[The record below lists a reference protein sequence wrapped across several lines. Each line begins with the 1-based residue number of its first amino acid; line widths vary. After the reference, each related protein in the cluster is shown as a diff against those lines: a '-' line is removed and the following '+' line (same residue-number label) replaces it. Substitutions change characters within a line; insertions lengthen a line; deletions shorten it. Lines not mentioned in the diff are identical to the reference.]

1 VSAGEE
7 GRVRDD
13 NGPGLR
19 HGSSQALL
27 TVLLLTTLVSTVAGL
42 RWSARHPLGTS
53 WDESEYLNLMVQEVQ
68 DARDLGVL
76 RAARMVRWTDSGRP
90 PAYRVAAFP
99 LAEAF
104 GPNLR
109 MLRALCLVVLLLT
122 SAVIYRAA
130 RLVSEQSVA
139 AVGAACFALSYA
151 PLWASAHFGTDY
163 VLYLGTAGLYSCL
176 VSYAVRPAN
185 ADAWLWA
192 GLVASV
198 ALGALSK
205 VSFLPIGLPAILA
218 FLVVGW
224 RGRFAKR
231 VLWLVGTGAATG
243 LLVTVPWW
251 SVNYRAAMSLA
262 QLASGFVR
270 HDFPWLT
277 ESFWRLFG
285 PPVAALVVLL
295 AVALAQRRQLL
306 RQAMSSSQRLVVFS
320 TCVAGA
326 VPLFLLHFVGS
337 NHNMRLVSP
346 ALIPSILG
354 ASLLAHEAGV
364 VRVRGAV
371 AIAGTVVVLQGAYMI
386 HHFETST
393 IDLWDW
399 DPLLELCDQHGLRDP
414 VVKHLGQAIAFNPPA
429 VSYPWIRRGRT
440 VHDSW
445 LWRFEQGPIDWD
457 RIGREVSTAD
467 VVVTAPGYT
476 GDPDDKEP
484 LDNQHNAELVS
495 RLETLS
501 AFEPPTELRLGR
513 FDTRVLVFFRR
524 RAR

>member
-1 VSAGEE
+1 MSAGEE

-262 QLASGFVR
+262 QFASGFVR

-371 AIAGTVVVLQGAYMI
+371 AIAGTVVVLQGAYII